1 MYLKVSIFI
10 FYAFQNLLL
19 NFVFNFSLFYVITIF
34 AYISFRLFFL
44 MFQDRIIIYYLQRK
58 QFDGLILFFIVKYY
72 DIYDLKFKISIFI
85 KIIDV
90 KIWLIF

>member
-1 MYLKVSIFI
+1 
-10 FYAFQNLLL
+10 
-19 NFVFNFSLFYVITIF
+19 
-34 AYISFRLFFL
+34 